1 MPNTSISFPLSPTQG
16 QQYTYGSTTYIY
28 DGTSWSVDST
38 LLASP
43 LKLDST
49 NNRVGINNNAPTV
62 ALDVTG
68 AIKGSTTLQITGA
81 TTLSNILNV
90 TGATTL
96 SSTLN
101 VSNNLTVDTNT
112 FFVDSTNNRVGI
124 GTASPSACLQIA
136 SSTGVI
142 FGSTAGS
149 FGTSSITTVSP
160 ASPVSSR
167 FAFGTDNSGWQYR
180 IAKNNSGTITDL
192 VTVQDN
198 GHVGIGTTTPV
209 TTLDLGTGGQIKF
222 PSTQNPSTD
231 ANILDHYAEGSWTP
245 KLQFATQ
252 ATGALSDPAGLT
264 YTTQA
269 GQYVKIGKLVECV
282 GRITINATGTNGVST
297 SWLVITGLPFLP
309 DTSVLVYSG
318 GLNTLYSN
326 ANVGLRTTIGGYITT
341 AGGVARIILTH
352 AAITTATG
360 TPDTVSNIA
369 LVGTTADMLTSAY
382 PAGKDLIFKITYIA
396 ES

>member
-1 MPNTSISFPLSPTQG
+1 MPNTSISFPASPAQG

-68 AIKGSTTLQITGA
+68 AIKGSTTLEIA
-81 TTLSNILNV
+81 
-90 TGATTL
+90 GATTL

-101 VSNNLTVDTNT
+101 VSSNLTVNTNT
-112 FFVDSTNNRVGI
+112 FFVDATNNRVGI
-124 GTASPSACLQIA
+124 GT
-136 SSTGVI
+136 
-142 FGSTAGS
+142 
-149 FGTSSITTVSP
+149 
-160 ASPVSSR
+160 
-167 FAFGTDNSGWQYR
+167 
-180 IAKNNSGTITDL
+180 
-192 VTVQDN
+192 
-198 GHVGIGTTTPV
+198 TTPA
-209 TTLDLGTGGQIKF
+209 TTLDLGTGGQIKC
-222 PSTQNPSTD
+222 PATPNPSSD
-231 ANILDHYAEGSWTP
+231 ANILDHYAEGTWTP
-245 KLQFATQ
+245 KLQFATH
-252 ATGALSDPAGLT
+252 ANGTLSDPPSLT

-269 GQYVKIGKLVECV
+269 GQYVKIGKLVECI
-282 GRITINATGTNGVST
+282 GRLNINATGTNGVST
-297 SWLVITGLPFLP
+297 SWLVITGLPFPP

-326 ANVGLRTTIGGYITT
+326 AAVGLRTTIGGYITT
-341 AGGVARIILTH
+341 AVGGPRIILTH

-396 ES
+396 AS

>member
-68 AIKGSTTLQITGA
+68 AIKGSTTLEITGA
-81 TTLSNILNV
+81 TTLSN
-90 TGATTL
+90 
-96 SSTLN
+96 TLN

-142 FGSTAGS
+142 FGSTVGS
-149 FGTSSITTVSP
+149 NGTSTITTALP

-167 FAFGTDNSGWQYR
+167 FAFGTDNTGWQYR
-180 IAKNNSGTITDL
+180 IAKNNAGTITDL

-198 GHVGIGTTTPV
+198 GNVGIGTTTPAAA
-209 TTLDLGTGGQIKF
+209 LD
-222 PSTQNPSTD
+222 
-231 ANILDHYAEGSWTP
+231 
-245 KLQFATQ
+245 
-252 ATGALSDPAGLT
+252 
-264 YTTQA
+264 
-269 GQYVKIGKLVECV
+269 V
-282 GRITINATGTNGVST
+282 NGVMYGKIPCFYATRTST
-297 SWLVITGLPFLP
+297 T
-309 DTSVLVYSG
+309 
-318 GLNTLYSN
+318 
-326 ANVGLRTTIGGYITT
+326 AQTT
-341 AGGVARIILTH
+341 AGTIIFNTEEVDNTSNYDPTTGVFTAPITGIYEFDFSILSNI
-352 AAITTATG
+352 ITTTAGSVASFAFFKNESTRVSVQHYTIHNAAVTVNLQYVQVAGSVIVSLNAT
-360 TPDTVSNIA
+360 DTIRVKLVTAAGGAGVLGASNGPVPHSSFSGKLIA
-369 LVGTTADMLTSAY
+369 RS
-382 PAGKDLIFKITYIA
+382 
-396 ES
+396 